1 MRNLTGLHWA
11 KIKVSGGLCVFW
23 RLQGGTLFP
32 GLFQNLEAACTP
44 WLVALSILK
53 ASLLSLFHDATC
65 LVLTLLLP
73 SSQFKDTC
81 NYAGPTGIISLL
93 EGQLIIETSIPSA
106 T

>member
-1 MRNLTGLHWA
+1 MISRG
-11 KIKVSGGLCVFW
+11 K
-23 RLQGGTLFP
+23 LFP
-32 GLFQNLEAACTP
+32 GLFQHLEAACTP

-53 ASLLSLFHDATC
+53 ASRDLLSLFHAIC
-65 LVLTLLLP
+65 PVLTLLLP